1 MDRVIMVSG
10 VEGVEEDE
18 DGGIIAFEQ
27 GTDGGYACW

>member
-18 DGGIIAFEQ
+18 DGGITAFEQ
-27 GTDGGYACW
+27 GTDGGHACW